1 MIGLKT
7 YLSMLSPLLGQ
18 SEEMLYERQRA
29 LVREGLL
36 DSVGGRG
43 PGSGVRADESALS
56 PFLISLLAHDIL
68 AQSFLAELFC
78 DMKSDAGKCPVTGAK
93 TFREG
98 LEAVLGH
105 EALAEKTAN
114 VILHRNHPGRG
125 YLQFIGKNNRM
136 IGSAFV
142 GNKRALMPVSALC
155 TSTSFGS
162 DFIRQVAKDIARFK
176 TDGGIMK
183 GYIQQREAAFRKR
196 YQAALDAPPDQD
208 LWEELREEKM
218 RDTMWDNMSEDNE

>member
-7 YLSMLSPLLGQ
+7 YLSTLSPLLGQ

-29 LVREGLL
+29 LVRQGLL

-68 AQSFLAELFC
+68 AHSHAAELFC
-78 DMKSDAGKCPVTGAK
+78 GMKNDAGKCPITGAK

-105 EALAEKTAN
+105 EGLAEKTTG
-114 VILHRNHPGRG
+114 VMLHRNHPGRG
-125 YLQFIGKNNRM
+125 YLHFVGRNNRF
-136 IGSAFV
+136 ITSAF
-142 GNKRALMPVSALC
+142 GHKGRALIPVSALR

-162 DFIRQVAKDIARFK
+162 DFITQVAKDIARFK
-176 TDGGIMK
+176 TDGGVMK
-183 GYIQQREAAFRKR
+183 GHTQQREAAFGKR

-208 LWEELREEKM
+208 LFEELREEERRYDMWDDM
-218 RDTMWDNMSEDNE
+218 RDDNE

>member
-7 YLSMLSPLLGQ
+7 YLSTLSPLLGQ

-29 LVREGLL
+29 LVRQGLL

-68 AQSFLAELFC
+68 AHSSVAELFC
-78 DMKSDAGKCPVTGAK
+78 DMKNDAGKCPITGAK

-105 EALAEKTAN
+105 EALAERTSG
-114 VILHRNHPGRG
+114 VMLHRNHPGRG
-125 YLQFIGKNNRM
+125 YLHFVGRNNRF
-136 IGSAFV
+136 ISSAF
-142 GNKRALMPVSALC
+142 GNKRAFIPVSALR

-176 TDGGIMK
+176 TDGGVMT
-183 GYIQQREAAFRKR
+183 GRTQQRDAAFRKK

-208 LWEELREEKM
+208 LFEELKEEE
-218 RDTMWDNMSEDNE
+218 RWDYNE